1 MLERWAR
8 LVARRHLLVICCWAI
23 TCVAG
28 LYAATRLPGLLTTSL
43 AVPGS
48 SSQKADAILAR
59 HFGEN
64 TEGTFSVVSLLP
76 HPARETA
83 PTKALEAVFER
94 RLRAAARFS
103 VPDAVVSAPQAGN
116 GVLYAN
122 VATPFGLEKASS
134 YTTRLREALSKAGL
148 HDAYV
153 TGAPA
158 LQADIGGVLNGDLR
172 RGELIAALSALVFL
186 FLALGATPAVALPFV
201 MALCSSSATLGV
213 VYLLAHQFSMVL
225 YVPNLVDL
233 IGLGLAVDYCLLVVH
248 RFGQEM
254 SLGRSLDD
262 ALAATMATAGR
273 TVALSGAV
281 VAVGLSVLL
290 IVPVPFVRSLGAAGL
305 LVPLSSVLAALT
317 LVPALLYWLG
327 QHGLGQPRLGRH
339 WAGVRA
345 GWARRGRR
353 FRTLCL
359 PGANEP
365 TGVEMVPAGPRRR
378 PAWARLASFVIARP
392 VPVAAACLAVLVPAA
407 YAATSLQLTPA
418 SVRALPRAMPSA
430 RGLFTLSQRAG
441 PGVLTPLEVVVDAR
455 RPGAAL
461 SPAMDAA
468 TMRLA
473 QELLAQH
480 DVFVVAIGTKGQY
493 VDPSRRYRRTV
504 VVLRDDFG
512 AERAQALVRLLTR
525 GLVAGARF
533 PKGSLVY
540 VGGAPA
546 QGEEFLA
553 HVYGAFEWL
562 VALVAV
568 LAYLLLARAFRS
580 LLLPLLA
587 IVLDGASMLAAFGLL
602 VVVFRWGVGADML
615 GLYRVSQVEGWVPL
629 FLFASLFGLSMDY
642 EMFFVTRMREA
653 YDAGMDNR
661 AAIAEGLGRTGN
673 VVSVAAIIMIGA
685 VSGLAA
691 GHVAGLQ
698 ELGIGLALGVA
709 IDATLVRGLLMPS
722 LMVLIGPANW
732 WVPAPLARAIGCRR
746 PTSPPRWPSGSQ
758 VAGTQEPE
766 QARRSRT

>member
-1 MLERWAR
+1 M
-8 LVARRHLLVICCWAI
+8 

-64 TEGTFSVVSLLP
+64 TEGTFSVVSLVP
-76 HPARETA
+76 RPAREPA
-83 PTKALEAVFER
+83 PTKALEAAFER
-94 RLRAAARFS
+94 HLRAAAGLS

-122 VATPFGLEKASS
+122 VATPFGLERASS
-134 YTTRLREALSKAGL
+134 YTARLREALSKVGL

-186 FLALGATPAVALPFV
+186 FLALGPTPAVVLPFV

-248 RFGQEM
+248 RFSQEM
-254 SLGRSLDD
+254 SLGRSLED

-273 TVALSGAV
+273 TVALSGAA

-305 LVPLSSVLAALT
+305 LVPLSSVVAALT

-327 QHGLGQPRLGRH
+327 LYGLGRQGRGQPRLGRH
-339 WAGVRA
+339 WAGVSA
-345 GWARRGRR
+345 GRPGRGSR
-353 FRTLCL
+353 FRRRC
-359 PGANEP
+359 PSGANEP
-365 TGVEMVPAGPRRR
+365 TGVEPVPTRPRRR
-378 PAWARLASFVIARP
+378 PAWARLASLVIARP

-418 SVRALPRAMPSA
+418 SMRALPKAMPSA
-430 RGLFTLSQRAG
+430 KGLFTLSQRAG

-455 RPGAAL
+455 RPGGAL

-512 AERAQALVRLLTR
+512 AERAQALARLLTR
-525 GLVAGARF
+525 HLVAGARF

-562 VALVAV
+562 AALVAV

-602 VVVFRWGVGADML
+602 VVVFRWGVGAEVL
-615 GLYRVSQVEGWVPL
+615 GLYRVGQLEGWVPL
-629 FLFASLFGLSMDY
+629 FFFASLFGLSMDY

-653 YDAGMDNR
+653 YDAGMDNP

-698 ELGIGLALGVA
+698 ELGVGLALGVA
-709 IDATLVRGLLMPS
+709 MDATLVRGLLMPS

-732 WVPAPLARAIGCRR
+732 WVPTPLARALGCRR

-766 QARRSRT
+766 QARRSRK